1 MRFAPRLHYS
11 VQNNIM
17 TLRWS
22 QDDHWQHH
30 GPAAEWTITG
40 CIAALAHIIKQR
52 LSKEVRR
59 YNYPGPGCSETPQI
73 VNGAVAWITSRVVQD
88 WYTQAPFA
96 TKKAFSA
103 WLVSVYEFL
112 RAGLKKSGG
121 LITLSY
127 LVGHMLFFFSLRYW
141 QLWQLNFVPAL
152 TATAC
157 MESARCAALDGSLSF

>member
-1 MRFAPRLHYS
+1 MRFAPRLHCS
-11 VQNNIM
+11 VPNNIM
-17 TLRWS
+17 LLRWS

-127 LVGHMLFFFSLRYW
+127 LVGHMLFPS
-141 QLWQLNFVPAL
+141 
-152 TATAC
+152 
-157 MESARCAALDGSLSF
+157 DIGSFGS